1 MVQMVGLDV
10 GDEHGG
16 GREVRERLVALV
28 GLHHV
33 PPATAGMGVRAVGA
47 HDASDE
53 ERGVLAQRVQ
63 VLASMDD
70 VVVLPCVPATASASS
85 SSPRRASILA
95 RCQMRS
101 PRSCAAIS
109 SGLFGRMAVDTT
121 TVGSPSGT
129 FSAAWPMATGMPASF
144 SCLV

>member
-1 MVQMVGLDV
+1 MPPMRNVGSS
-10 GDEHGG
+10 
-16 GREVRERLVALV
+16 
-28 GLHHV
+28 
-33 PPATAGMGVRAVGA
+33 PS
-47 HDASDE
+47 ASK
-53 ERGVLAQRVQ
+53 

-70 VVVLPCVPATASASS
+70 VVVLPCVPATASVSS
-85 SSPRRASILA
+85 PSPRRASILA